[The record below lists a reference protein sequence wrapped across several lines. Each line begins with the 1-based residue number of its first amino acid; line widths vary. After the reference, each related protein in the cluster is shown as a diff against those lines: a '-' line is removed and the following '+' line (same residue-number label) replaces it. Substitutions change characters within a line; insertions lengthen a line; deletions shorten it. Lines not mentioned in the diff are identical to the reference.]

1 LTSHYVP
8 EPSRSSFDWAT
19 DDLVYLDGLA
29 PGLIGRVITT
39 SPRRRQAIFAVIAN
53 RVCLRALKATTVA
66 MDADQARVLRRER
79 AGEIL
84 THAFGHLPEG
94 FMGALEKLDAGPLP
108 SASAYEKLRLIFT
121 DPSEK
126 ARAQLLT
133 HAKSINERKLAVVE
147 ALDARWRLHA
157 VLDRIDLTVAAREFN
172 IAMAFVQSI
181 CSKATDEVIVQALA
195 RLPADRSLADFITRL
210 MRRADRFPNQ
220 PVAATQD
227 LRPLMTGEDF
237 ARTGLRLR
245 NCLRD
250 RIEDAV
256 TGRAAFLEF
265 RGQAVL
271 ELRPLAGEFGWF
283 LEDVHIAGNAFV
295 PPELRRAAEAACLQ
309 AGVHHVDRHA
319 GSGDLFRWR
328 LLQGHVAA

>member
-1 LTSHYVP
+1 MTPKSP
-8 EPSRSSFDWAT
+8 P
-19 DDLVYLDGLA
+19 
-29 PGLIGRVITT
+29 
-39 SPRRRQAIFAVIAN
+39 PRRRQAILAVIAN
-53 RVCLRALKATTVA
+53 RVCLRALKSTNVGT
-66 MDADQARVLRRER
+66 DSDQACVLRRQR

-94 FMGALEKLDAGPLP
+94 FMGALEKLDAGPQP
-108 SASAYEKLRLIFT
+108 SAGVYEKLRFIFT

-157 VLDRIDLTVAAREFN
+157 VLDRIDLAVAAREFN

-181 CSKATDEVIVQALA
+181 CSKATDEVVVQALA

-227 LRPLMTGEDF
+227 CKSSEVLGQPGCGF
-237 ARTGLRLR
+237 SGGL
-245 NCLRD
+245 
-250 RIEDAV
+250 A
-256 TGRAAFLEF
+256 TS
-265 RGQAVL
+265 
-271 ELRPLAGEFGWF
+271 
-283 LEDVHIAGNAFV
+283 
-295 PPELRRAAEAACLQ
+295 
-309 AGVHHVDRHA
+309 GVDI
-319 GSGDLFRWR
+319 
-328 LLQGHVAA
+328 